1 MRYPTLTRNNDF
13 RRAYARGKS
22 LVGYSLVV
30 YVIKN
35 RAGCTRI
42 GITCSKKTGNA
53 VHRNRARRV
62 IRAAAAAVLPPE
74 GVGSY
79 DLVFV
84 ARTSTAGQ
92 KSTQVAAVMRKLLTK
107 AGLPTRPAAPQPGHS
122 TTTTSVSAPVQQA
135 ADPSAAAPLPCAGE
149 HDQ

>member
-1 MRYPTLTRNNDF
+1 MRFTTITRNNDF

-22 LVGYSLVV
+22 FVGFSLVV

-53 VHRNRARRV
+53 VARNRARRV

-79 DLVFV
+79 DIIFV

-92 KSTQVAAVMRKLLTK
+92 KSTQVASLMRKLLTK
-107 AGLPTRPAAPQPGHS
+107 AGLAVLPGPAGS
-122 TTTTSVSAPVQQA
+122 SSSTTSVSAA
-135 ADPSAAAPLPCAGE
+135 ASLPPLPKQE
-149 HDQ
+149 ELDP